1 MTDPRPSGVPR
12 PPNAA
17 NGPAVRAEQLR
28 KTFGSLVAVDGLDLT
43 IDRGEVFG
51 LLGPNGSGKTTTI
64 RMLCGLMEPT
74 SGRAD
79 VAGVDVTADPEG
91 VRRRIGYMSQKF
103 GLYDDLT
110 VEENLRFYASV
121 YGLRGEARSKRIEEQ
136 LHDLGLDERRHQL
149 AGTLS
154 GGWKQRLALA
164 SATSHEPE
172 VLFLD
177 EPTAGVDPASR
188 RLFWDWIYQLA
199 KGGTT
204 ILVTTHY
211 MDEAAR
217 CNRLAFL
224 SRGHL
229 IAVGTQEEITKQF
242 GQESIED
249 VFIELQKRDEGEQR
263 EPGTGR
269 SLASLGTSREQKPS
283 TGTVAVPPFVAS
295 APLGRRP
302 PARDDEAGHSERS
315 EESRWSRKRG
325 AVPGSPFPVP
335 SKPRSR
341 SLLPMLWKEFVQMRR
356 DRFTLGMMIGLPAI
370 QLLLFG
376 FAIRTEVRHLP
387 TVVLDQSRTTESR
400 ALVDAVRNTGNFDI
414 VASVGSRTEVQK
426 HIERGDARAAVVIPP
441 DFEVDIKRRRPA
453 QAQVIIDAA
462 DPLASSAA
470 ISGAALAGQ
479 ARSAALGPPGVPRSL
494 PIDVRVRP
502 WYNPGLESAI
512 YIVPGII
519 GLLLTLTL
527 LMITA
532 MALVRERERGTLEQ
546 LIVTPISKTGLML
559 GKVLP
564 FALVG
569 YVQVTVILILG
580 RLVFDVPI
588 RGNLVLLYLITAPF
602 IVASLALGLFVS
614 TVVRTQVQAMQL
626 SFVFI
631 LPTVLLSGF
640 MFPREAMPAFAQW
653 LGAAFPITY
662 YLRVLRGIL
671 LKGVGMEAMWPDT
684 LALAGFAVVLIAFSV
699 RRFQKNIE

>member
-1 MTDPRPSGVPR
+1 MTAPRER
-12 PPNAA
+12 PVVGMPNAP
-17 NGPAVRAEQLR
+17 NGPAVRAERLR
-28 KTFGSLVAVDGLDLT
+28 KVFGSLVAVDGLDLT

-51 LLGPNGSGKTTTI
+51 MLGPNGSGKTTTI

-74 SGRAD
+74 AVRAQ
-79 VAGVDVTADPEG
+79 VAGVDVVDDPEG

-121 YGLRGEARSKRIEEQ
+121 YGLRGSARTTRIAEQ
-136 LHDLGLDERRHQL
+136 LRDLGLEERKLQL

-164 SATSHEPE
+164 CATSHEPE

-217 CNRLAFL
+217 CTRLAFL

-229 IAVGTQEEITKQF
+229 IAVGTQDEITRQF

-249 VFIELQKRDEGEQR
+249 VFIELQKRDEGERPGDKRR
-263 EPGTGR
+263 ETGDGLPGTGDGRRATQNPSDAHITSSQRQPAATMR
-269 SLASLGTSREQKPS
+269 SQPTA
-283 TGTVAVPPFVAS
+283 AVPPSPVA
-295 APLGRRP
+295 RP
-302 PARDDEAGHSERS
+302 PS
-315 EESRWSRKRG
+315 
-325 AVPGSPFPVP
+325 PG
-335 SKPRSR
+335 KPRSR
-341 SLLPMLWKEFVQMRR
+341 SLAPMLWKEFVQMRR
-356 DRFTLGMMIGLPAI
+356 DRFTLGMMVGLPAI

-376 FAIRTEVRHLP
+376 FAIRTDVRHLP
-387 TVVLDQSRTTESR
+387 TVVLDESRTTESR
-400 ALVDAVRNTGNFDI
+400 AFVDAVRNTGNFDI
-414 VASVGSRTEVQK
+414 VGSIGSRTDLRK
-426 HIERGDARAAVVIPP
+426 KIERGDARAAVVIPP
-441 DFEVDIKRRRPA
+441 DFETDIKRRRTA
-453 QAQVIIDAA
+453 EAQVIVDAA

-470 ISGAALAGQ
+470 ISGATLAGQ
-479 ARSAALGPPGVPRSL
+479 ARSAALAPQGSRRPL

-546 LIVTPISKTGLML
+546 LIVTPISKTSLML

-569 YVQVTVILILG
+569 YVQVTVILVLG
-580 RLVFDVPI
+580 RLVFDVPV
-588 RGNLVLLYLITAPF
+588 RGSLGLLYLITAPF
-602 IVASLALGLFVS
+602 IIASLALGLFVS

-671 LKGVGMEAMWPDT
+671 LKGAGIDAMWRDT
-684 LALAGFAVVLIAFSV
+684 LALVAFAVVLIAFSV
-699 RRFQKNIE
+699 RRFQKTIE

>member
-1 MTDPRPSGVPR
+1 MSDAGGPRDSA
-12 PPNAA
+12 PPN
-17 NGPAVRAEQLR
+17 GSPQPAIRAERLR

-43 IDRGEVFG
+43 VTRGEVFG
-51 LLGPNGSGKTTTI
+51 MLGPNGSGKTTTI
-64 RMLCGLMEPT
+64 RMLTGLMEPT
-74 SGRAD
+74 SGGAH
-79 VAGVDVTADPEG
+79 VAGIDVTENPEG
-91 VRRRIGYMSQKF
+91 VRQRIGYMSQRF

-121 YGLRGEARSKRIEEQ
+121 YGMRGESRSARIAEQ
-136 LHDLGLDERRHQL
+136 LRDLGLGERRSQL

-164 SATSHEPE
+164 CATSHHPE

-188 RLFWDWIYQLA
+188 RLFWDWIYHLA
-199 KGGTT
+199 NAGTT

-211 MDEAAR
+211 MDEAER
-217 CNRLAFL
+217 CSRLAFL

-229 IAVGTQEEITKQF
+229 IAVGTQDEIKRQF

-249 VFIELQKRDEGEQR
+249 IFIELQKRDEGEKRDQGTGNR
-263 EPGTGR
+263 KPGTGN
-269 SLASLGTSREQKPS
+269 GEQQSS
-283 TGTVAVPPFVAS
+283 TETMSFPGVT
-295 APLGRRP
+295 
-302 PARDDEAGHSERS
+302 ARDDRPASIGSSVERA
-315 EESRWSRKRG
+315 
-325 AVPGSPFPVP
+325 AVAGSPRQSASSLGSRLPVP
-335 SKPRSR
+335 SKSPPK
-341 SLLPMLWKEFVQMRR
+341 SLFPMLWKEFVQMRR
-356 DRFTLGMMIGLPAI
+356 DRFTLGMMVGLPAV
-370 QLLLFG
+370 QLVLFG

-387 TVVLDQSRTTESR
+387 TVVLDESRTTESR
-400 ALVDAVRNTGNFDI
+400 AFVDAVRNTGNFDI
-414 VASVGSRTEVQK
+414 VASVGSRTDIAK
-426 HIERGDARAAVVIPP
+426 DIERGNARAAVVIPP
-441 DFEVDIKRRRPA
+441 DFETDIKRRRTA
-453 QAQVIIDAA
+453 TAQVIVDAA

-470 ISGAALAGQ
+470 ISGATLAGQ
-479 ARSAALGPPGVPRSL
+479 ARSAALGPPGSRREL
-494 PIDVRVRP
+494 PIEVRVRP
-502 WYNPGLESAI
+502 WYNPGLESSI

-569 YVQVTVILILG
+569 YVQVTVILLLG

-588 RGNLVLLYLITAPF
+588 RGSLPLLYLITAPF

-653 LGAAFPITY
+653 LGALFPITY

-671 LKGVGMEAMWPDT
+671 LKGTSMDALWPDT
-684 LALAGFAVVLIAFSV
+684 LALAAFAVVLIAFSV

>member
-1 MTDPRPSGVPR
+1 MTSGDPPPVREPNDSGDV
-12 PPNAA
+12 
-17 NGPAVRAEQLR
+17 AVRAERLR
-28 KTFGSLVAVDGLDLT
+28 KTFGPLVAVDGLDLT
-43 IDRGEVFG
+43 IQRGEVFG
-51 LLGPNGSGKTTTI
+51 LLGPNGSGKTTII
-64 RMLCGLMEPT
+64 RMLTGLMEPT
-74 SGRAD
+74 SGDAQ
-79 VAGVDVTADPEG
+79 VAGVDVTDDPEG

-110 VEENLRFYASV
+110 VEENLRFYSSV
-121 YGLRGEARSKRIEEQ
+121 YGLQAEKRSSRIEQQ
-136 LHDLGLDERRHQL
+136 LRDLGLVERRDQL

-164 SATSHEPE
+164 CATSHEPE

-199 KGGTT
+199 EDGTT

-217 CNRLAFL
+217 GSRLAFL

-229 IAVGTQEEITKQF
+229 IAVGTQDEITRQF

-249 VFIELQKRDEGEQR
+249 VFIELQRRDEGDARGTTAANGQPEDGPARTASTIQR
-263 EPGTGR
+263 PAPAPNVTAHPDV
-269 SLASLGTSREQKPS
+269 SHP
-283 TGTVAVPPFVAS
+283 VAHVA
-295 APLGRRP
+295 RP
-302 PARDDEAGHSERS
+302 PAKPSERS
-315 EESRWSRKRG
+315 SRPK
-325 AVPGSPFPVP
+325 
-335 SKPRSR
+335 
-341 SLLPMLWKEFVQMRR
+341 SLVPMLWKEFVQMRR
-356 DRFTLGMMIGLPAI
+356 DRFTLGMMVGLPAI

-387 TVVLDQSRTTESR
+387 TVVLDESRTTESR
-400 ALVDAVRNTGNFDI
+400 SFVDAIRNTGNFDI
-414 VASVGSRTEVQK
+414 VASVESRAEVQRK
-426 HIERGDARAAVVIPP
+426 IERGDARAAVVIPP
-441 DFEVDIKRRRPA
+441 DFETDIKRHRTA
-453 QAQVIIDAA
+453 QAQVIVDAA
-462 DPLASSAA
+462 DPLASTAA
-470 ISGAALAGQ
+470 ISGAELAGQ
-479 ARSAALGPPGVPRSL
+479 ARSAALAPPGSRRPLS
-494 PIDVRVRP
+494 IDVRVRP
-502 WYNPGLESAI
+502 WYNPGLESSI

-546 LIVTPISKTGLML
+546 LIVTPISKAGLML

-588 RGNLVLLYLITAPF
+588 RGNVAVLYLITAPF

-614 TVVRTQVQAMQL
+614 TIVRTQVQAMQL

-653 LGAAFPITY
+653 LGALFPITY
-662 YLRVLRGIL
+662 YLRILRGIL
-671 LKGVGMEAMWPDT
+671 LKGVGMDALWRDT
-684 LALAGFAVVLIAFSV
+684 LALAAFAVVLIAFSV

>member
-1 MTDPRPSGVPR
+1 MTDPRPRREPR
-12 PPNAA
+12 APNAS
-17 NGPAVRAEQLR
+17 NGPAVRAERLT
-28 KTFGSLVAVDGLDLT
+28 KAFGSLMAVEGLDLT

-51 LLGPNGSGKTTTI
+51 LLGPNGSGKTTTM

-74 SGRAD
+74 AGRAQ
-79 VAGVDVTADPEG
+79 VAGVDVADDPEG

-121 YGLRGEARSKRIEEQ
+121 YGLRGTVRANRIADQ
-136 LHDLGLDERRHQL
+136 LRDLGLEERRTQL

-217 CNRLAFL
+217 CTRLAFL

-229 IAVGTQEEITKQF
+229 IAVGTQDEITRQF

-249 VFIELQKRDEGEQR
+249 VFIELQRRDERDQTGDGRRETGDGEPLVAR
-263 EPGTGR
+263 RTRDEHPAVSPSPVSRPRPVTSPAPR
-269 SLASLGTSREQKPS
+269 SLS
-283 TGTVAVPPFVAS
+283 
-295 APLGRRP
+295 
-302 PARDDEAGHSERS
+302 
-315 EESRWSRKRG
+315 
-325 AVPGSPFPVP
+325 
-335 SKPRSR
+335 
-341 SLLPMLWKEFVQMRR
+341 PMLWKEFVQMRR

-400 ALVDAVRNTGNFDI
+400 AFVDAVRNTGNFDI
-414 VASVGSRTEVQK
+414 VGSIGSRTDLQK
-426 HIERGDARAAVVIPP
+426 KIERGDARAAVVIPP
-441 DFEVDIKRRRPA
+441 DFEADIKRHRTA
-453 QAQVIIDAA
+453 QAQVIVDAA

-479 ARSAALGPPGVPRSL
+479 ARSAALGPPGSRRVL

-546 LIVTPISKTGLML
+546 LIVTPISKTSLML

-569 YVQVTVILILG
+569 YVQVTVILVLG

-588 RGNLVLLYLITAPF
+588 RGNLALLYLITAPF

-671 LKGVGMEAMWPDT
+671 LKGAGIDALWRDT
-684 LALAGFAVVLIAFSV
+684 LALAAFAVVLIAFSV

>member
-1 MTDPRPSGVPR
+1 MTTPHPPHDSGM
-12 PPNAA
+12 PNAS
-17 NGPAVRAEQLR
+17 NGPAVRADGLR
-28 KTFGSLVAVDGLDLT
+28 KAFGSLVAVDGLDLT

-64 RMLCGLMEPT
+64 RMLCGLMDPT
-74 SGRAD
+74 AGRAQ
-79 VAGVDVTADPEG
+79 VAGVDVVDDPEG

-121 YGLRGEARSKRIEEQ
+121 YGLRGSERTARIAEQ
-136 LHDLGLDERRHQL
+136 LRDLGLEERKRQL

-164 SATSHEPE
+164 CATSHEPE

-217 CNRLAFL
+217 CTRLAFL

-229 IAVGTQEEITKQF
+229 IAVGTQDEITRQF

-249 VFIELQKRDEGEQR
+249 VFIELQRRDEGTAGEGGRAMGDGKRSGASSPNSQR
-263 EPGTGR
+263 QPAASTSSQPPAAVPPSPVAHRPSPGKPASR
-269 SLASLGTSREQKPS
+269 SLA
-283 TGTVAVPPFVAS
+283 
-295 APLGRRP
+295 
-302 PARDDEAGHSERS
+302 
-315 EESRWSRKRG
+315 
-325 AVPGSPFPVP
+325 
-335 SKPRSR
+335 
-341 SLLPMLWKEFVQMRR
+341 PMLWKEFVQMRR

-400 ALVDAVRNTGNFDI
+400 AFVDAVRNTGNFDI
-414 VASVGSRTEVQK
+414 VGTIGSRDDLRK
-426 HIERGDARAAVVIPP
+426 KIERGDARAGVVIPP
-441 DFEVDIKRRRPA
+441 DFETDIKRRRTA
-453 QAQVIIDAA
+453 EAQVIVDAA

-479 ARSAALGPPGVPRSL
+479 ARSAALGPPGVRRPL

-569 YVQVTVILILG
+569 YVQVTVILVLG

-588 RGNLVLLYLITAPF
+588 RGNLGLLYLITAPF
-602 IVASLALGLFVS
+602 IIASLALGLFVS

-671 LKGVGMEAMWPDT
+671 LKGAGIDAMWQDT
-684 LALAGFAVVLIAFSV
+684 LALVAFAIVLIAFSV

>member
-1 MTDPRPSGVPR
+1 MTHPRLPGEPR
-12 PPNAA
+12 APNAS
-17 NGPAVRAEQLR
+17 NGPAVRAERLT

-51 LLGPNGSGKTTTI
+51 MLGPNGSGKTTTI

-74 SGRAD
+74 AGRAQ
-79 VAGVDVTADPEG
+79 VAGVDVSDDPEG

-121 YGLRGEARSKRIEEQ
+121 YGLRGSARANRIADQ
-136 LHDLGLDERRHQL
+136 LRDLGLEGRRTQL

-217 CNRLAFL
+217 CTRLAFL
-224 SRGHL
+224 SRGRL
-229 IAVGTQEEITKQF
+229 IAVGTQDEITRQF

-249 VFIELQKRDEGEQR
+249 VFIELQRRDEGEAR
-263 EPGTGR
+263 EAGGGKREAGLPGDGRRETGDEKASGR
-269 SLASLGTSREQKPS
+269 SSRVE
-283 TGTVAVPPFVAS
+283 
-295 APLGRRP
+295 RP
-302 PARDDEAGHSERS
+302 PKGSTLPV
-315 EESRWSRKRG
+315 SRLPS
-325 AVPGSPFPVP
+325 PGSP
-335 SKPRSR
+335 R
-341 SLLPMLWKEFVQMRR
+341 SLLPMLWKEFIQMRR

-400 ALVDAVRNTGNFDI
+400 AFVDAVRNTGNFDI
-414 VASVGSRTEVQK
+414 VGSIGSRTELQK
-426 HIERGDARAAVVIPP
+426 KIERGDARAAVVIPP
-441 DFEVDIKRRRPA
+441 DFETDIKRRRTA
-453 QAQVIIDAA
+453 QAQVIVDAA

-479 ARSAALGPPGVPRSL
+479 ARSAALGPPGARRPL

-502 WYNPGLESAI
+502 WYNPGLESAV

-546 LIVTPISKTGLML
+546 LIVTPISKTSLML

-569 YVQVTVILILG
+569 YVQVTVILVLG
-580 RLVFDVPI
+580 RVVFDVPV
-588 RGNLVLLYLITAPF
+588 RGNLGLLYLITAPF
-602 IVASLALGLFVS
+602 IIASLGLGLFVS

-671 LKGVGMEAMWPDT
+671 LKGAGIDAMWQDT
-684 LALAGFAVVLIAFSV
+684 LALVAFAIVLIAFSV

>member
-1 MTDPRPSGVPR
+1 M
-12 PPNAA
+12 
-17 NGPAVRAEQLR
+17 
-28 KTFGSLVAVDGLDLT
+28 
-43 IDRGEVFG
+43 RGEVFG

-64 RMLCGLMEPT
+64 RMLTGLMEPT

-79 VAGVDVTADPEG
+79 VAGVDVTRDPEG

-110 VEENLRFYASV
+110 VAENLRFYASV
-121 YGLRGEARSKRIEEQ
+121 YGLRGEPRSRRIEAQ
-136 LHDLGLDERRHQL
+136 LRELGLEERRNQL

-164 SATSHEPE
+164 CATSHEPE

-199 KGGTT
+199 TGGTT

-217 CNRLAFL
+217 CTRLAFL

-229 IAVGTQEEITKQF
+229 IAVGTQEDIKRQF
-242 GQESIED
+242 GLESIED
-249 VFIELQKRDEGEQR
+249 VFIELQRKDEAETGSGKHETGSGRPEGE
-263 EPGTGR
+263 PSVGTMKIPR
-269 SLASLGTSREQKPS
+269 LT
-283 TGTVAVPPFVAS
+283 
-295 APLGRRP
+295 
-302 PARDDEAGHSERS
+302 ARDDNTPSHPERS
-315 EESRWSRKRG
+315 ARPEERKRRREG
-325 AVPGSPFPVP
+325 SSSSLPTAPGRGSQFPVP
-335 SKPRSR
+335 VSSPPRS
-341 SLLPMLWKEFVQMRR
+341 LVPMLWKEFVQMRR

-387 TVVLDQSRTTESR
+387 TVVLDESRTTESR
-400 ALVDAVRNTGNFDI
+400 AFVDAVRNTGNFDI
-414 VASVGSRTEVQK
+414 VGSVGSRTDIQK
-426 HIERGDARAAVVIPP
+426 KIERGDARAAVVIPP
-441 DFEVDIKRRRPA
+441 DFQTDIKRRRTA
-453 QAQVIIDAA
+453 SAQVIVDAA

-479 ARSAALGPPGVPRSL
+479 ARSAALGPPGSPHEL
-494 PIDVRVRP
+494 PIEVRVRP
-502 WYNPGLESAI
+502 WYNPGLESSI

-569 YVQVTVILILG
+569 YVQVTVILVLG

-588 RGNLVLLYLITAPF
+588 RGNVALLYLITAPF

-671 LKGVGMEAMWPDT
+671 LKGAGIDALWPDT
-684 LALAGFAVVLIAFSV
+684 VALAAFALVLIAFSV

>member
-1 MTDPRPSGVPR
+1 MTPACLTRPTA
-12 PPNAA
+12 PPC
-17 NGPAVRAEQLR
+17 GPTGCGKPL
-28 KTFGSLVAVDGLDLT
+28 VDGLDLT
-43 IDRGEVFG
+43 IGRGEVFG

-74 SGRAD
+74 AGRAQ
-79 VAGVDVTADPEG
+79 VAGVDVVDDPEG

-121 YGLRGEARSKRIEEQ
+121 YGLRGSERTARIAEQ
-136 LHDLGLDERRHQL
+136 LRDLGLEERKRQL

-164 SATSHEPE
+164 CATSHEPE

-217 CNRLAFL
+217 CTRLAFL

-229 IAVGTQEEITKQF
+229 IAVGTQDEITRQF

-249 VFIELQKRDEGEQR
+249 VFIELQRRDEGTAGEGGRAMGDGKRSGASSPNSQR
-263 EPGTGR
+263 QPAASTSSQPPAAVPPSPVAHRPSPGKPASR
-269 SLASLGTSREQKPS
+269 SLA
-283 TGTVAVPPFVAS
+283 
-295 APLGRRP
+295 
-302 PARDDEAGHSERS
+302 
-315 EESRWSRKRG
+315 
-325 AVPGSPFPVP
+325 
-335 SKPRSR
+335 
-341 SLLPMLWKEFVQMRR
+341 PMLWKEFVQMRR

-400 ALVDAVRNTGNFDI
+400 AFVDAVRNTGNFDI
-414 VASVGSRTEVQK
+414 VGTIGSRDDLRK
-426 HIERGDARAAVVIPP
+426 KIERGDARAGVVIPP
-441 DFEVDIKRRRPA
+441 DFETDIKRRRTA
-453 QAQVIIDAA
+453 EAQVIVDAA

-479 ARSAALGPPGVPRSL
+479 ARSTALEPPGARRPL

-546 LIVTPISKTGLML
+546 LIVTPISKTSLML

-569 YVQVTVILILG
+569 YVQVTVILVLG
-580 RLVFDVPI
+580 RVVFDVPI
-588 RGNLVLLYLITAPF
+588 RGSLGLLYLITAPF
-602 IVASLALGLFVS
+602 IIASLALGLFVS

-671 LKGVGMEAMWPDT
+671 LKGAGIDAMWQDT
-684 LALAGFAVVLIAFSV
+684 LALVAFAIVLIAFSV

>member
-1 MTDPRPSGVPR
+1 MTTPHPPHGPGVP
-12 PPNAA
+12 NAS
-17 NGPAVRAEQLR
+17 NGPAVRAEGLR
-28 KTFGSLVAVDGLDLT
+28 KAFGSLVAVDGLDLT

-74 SGRAD
+74 AGRAQ
-79 VAGVDVTADPEG
+79 VAGVDVVDDPEG

-121 YGLRGEARSKRIEEQ
+121 YGLRGSERTARIAEQ
-136 LHDLGLDERRHQL
+136 LRDLGLEERKRQL

-164 SATSHEPE
+164 CATSHEPE

-217 CNRLAFL
+217 CTRLAFL

-229 IAVGTQEEITKQF
+229 IAVGTQDEITRQF

-249 VFIELQKRDEGEQR
+249 VFIELQKRDEGK
-263 EPGTGR
+263 PGD
-269 SLASLGTSREQKPS
+269 
-283 TGTVAVPPFVAS
+283 
-295 APLGRRP
+295 GRRETGDVEPSGGSSPSSQRQPAASTSSQQPAAVSSSPVSRP
-302 PARDDEAGHSERS
+302 PS
-315 EESRWSRKRG
+315 
-325 AVPGSPFPVP
+325 P
-335 SKPRSR
+335 SKPPPR

-400 ALVDAVRNTGNFDI
+400 AFVDAVRNTGNFDI
-414 VASVGSRTEVQK
+414 VGTIGSRDDLRK
-426 HIERGDARAAVVIPP
+426 KIERGDARAGVVIPP
-441 DFEVDIKRRRPA
+441 DFETDIKRRRTA
-453 QAQVIIDAA
+453 EAQVIVDAA

-479 ARSAALGPPGVPRSL
+479 ARSAALGPPGARRPL

-546 LIVTPISKTGLML
+546 LIVTPISKTSLML

-569 YVQVTVILILG
+569 YVQVTVILVLG

-588 RGNLVLLYLITAPF
+588 RGNLGLLYLITAPF
-602 IVASLALGLFVS
+602 IIASLALGLFVS

-671 LKGVGMEAMWPDT
+671 LKGAGIDAMWQDT
-684 LALAGFAVVLIAFSV
+684 LALVAFAIVLIAFSV

>member
-1 MTDPRPSGVPR
+1 MTAAPTPAPIRPGVP
-12 PPNAA
+12 
-17 NGPAVRAEQLR
+17 NGPAVRAERLR
-28 KTFGSLVAVDGLDLT
+28 KAFGAMVAVDGLDLT
-43 IDRGEVFG
+43 IERGEVFG

-74 SGRAD
+74 SGGAQ
-79 VAGVDVTADPEG
+79 VAGIDVTTDPEG

-110 VEENLRFYASV
+110 VQENLRFYASV
-121 YGLRGEARSKRIEEQ
+121 YGLRGTAREARIAQQ
-136 LHDLGLDERRHQL
+136 LSELGLEERSGQL

-164 SATSHEPE
+164 CATSHEPE

-188 RLFWDWIYQLA
+188 RLFWDWIYALA
-199 KGGTT
+199 NAGTT

-217 CNRLAFL
+217 CTRLAFL

-229 IAVGTQEEITKQF
+229 IAVGTQDDITRQF

-249 VFIELQKRDEGEQR
+249 VFIELQRKDEGPGTGNGEPGTGKR
-263 EPGTGR
+263 EPGTGNR
-269 SLASLGTSREQKPS
+269 ELGTGAGSRGLVAAAGGSEQ
-283 TGTVAVPPFVAS
+283 
-295 APLGRRP
+295 LGA
-302 PARDDEAGHSERS
+302 PAR
-315 EESRWSRKRG
+315 SRRRTASS
-325 AVPGSPFPVP
+325 GSIRQ
-335 SKPRSR
+335 ST
-341 SLLPMLWKEFVQMRR
+341 LWPMLWKEFVQMRR

-387 TVVLDQSRTTESR
+387 TVVLDESRTTESR

-414 VASVGSRTEVQK
+414 IGPVANRDEVK
-426 HIERGDARAAVVIPP
+426 RRIESGEARAAVIIPP
-441 DFEVDIKRRRPA
+441 DYEADIKRRRTA
-453 QAQVIIDAA
+453 RAQVIVDAA

-470 ISGAALAGQ
+470 IGGATLAGQ
-479 ARSAALGPPGVPRSL
+479 ARSRALAPPGARRDAA
-494 PIDVRVRP
+494 IEIRVRP
-502 WYNPGLESAI
+502 WYNPALESSI
-512 YIVPGII
+512 YIVPGVI

-546 LIVTPISKTGLML
+546 LIVTPISKTGLMV

-580 RLVFDVPI
+580 RFVFDVPV
-588 RGNLVLLYLITAPF
+588 RGSLVLLYVITMPF

-640 MFPREAMPAFAQW
+640 MFPREAMPVFAQW
-653 LGAAFPITY
+653 LGAVFPITY

-671 LKGVGMEAMWPDT
+671 LKGVGAEALWHDT
-684 LALAGFAVVLIAFSV
+684 LALSLFAILLLAFSV

>member
-1 MTDPRPSGVPR
+1 MTTPHPPHDSGM
-12 PPNAA
+12 PNAS
-17 NGPAVRAEQLR
+17 NGPAVRADGLR
-28 KTFGSLVAVDGLDLT
+28 KAFGSLVAVDGLDLT

-64 RMLCGLMEPT
+64 RMLCGLMDPT
-74 SGRAD
+74 AGRAQ
-79 VAGVDVTADPEG
+79 VAGVDVVDDPEG

-121 YGLRGEARSKRIEEQ
+121 YGLRGSERTARIAEQ
-136 LHDLGLDERRHQL
+136 LRDLGLEERKRQL

-164 SATSHEPE
+164 CATSHEPE

-217 CNRLAFL
+217 CTRLAFL

-229 IAVGTQEEITKQF
+229 IAVGTQDEITRQF

-249 VFIELQKRDEGEQR
+249 VFIELQRRDEGTAGEGGREMGDGKRSGASSPSSQR
-263 EPGTGR
+263 QPAASTSSQPPAAVPPSPVAHRPSPGKPASR
-269 SLASLGTSREQKPS
+269 SLA
-283 TGTVAVPPFVAS
+283 
-295 APLGRRP
+295 
-302 PARDDEAGHSERS
+302 
-315 EESRWSRKRG
+315 
-325 AVPGSPFPVP
+325 
-335 SKPRSR
+335 
-341 SLLPMLWKEFVQMRR
+341 PMLWKEFVQMRR

-400 ALVDAVRNTGNFDI
+400 AFVDAVRNTGNFDI
-414 VASVGSRTEVQK
+414 VGTIGSRDDLRK
-426 HIERGDARAAVVIPP
+426 KIERGDARAGVVIPP
-441 DFEVDIKRRRPA
+441 DFETDIKRRRTA
-453 QAQVIIDAA
+453 EAQVIVDAA

-479 ARSAALGPPGVPRSL
+479 ARSAALGPPGVRRPL

-569 YVQVTVILILG
+569 YVQVTVILVLG

-588 RGNLVLLYLITAPF
+588 RGNLGLLYLITAPF
-602 IVASLALGLFVS
+602 IIASLALGLFVS

-671 LKGVGMEAMWPDT
+671 LKGAGIDAMWQDT
-684 LALAGFAVVLIAFSV
+684 LALVAFAIVLIAFSV

>member
-1 MTDPRPSGVPR
+1 
-12 PPNAA
+12 
-17 NGPAVRAEQLR
+17 
-28 KTFGSLVAVDGLDLT
+28 
-43 IDRGEVFG
+43 
-51 LLGPNGSGKTTTI
+51 
-64 RMLCGLMEPT
+64 MLCGLMEPT
-74 SGRAD
+74 AGRAQ
-79 VAGVDVTADPEG
+79 VAGVDVVDDPEG

-121 YGLRGEARSKRIEEQ
+121 YGLRGTARTARIAEQ
-136 LHDLGLDERRHQL
+136 LRDLGLEERRRQL

-164 SATSHEPE
+164 CATSHEPE

-217 CNRLAFL
+217 CTRLAFL

-229 IAVGTQEEITKQF
+229 IAVGTQDEITRQF

-249 VFIELQKRDEGEQR
+249 VFIELQRTDEGTAGDGRRATGDGQPSGGASPSSQR
-263 EPGTGR
+263 QPAASTSSQPPAAVSPSPVARPPSPGKPPSR
-269 SLASLGTSREQKPS
+269 SLA
-283 TGTVAVPPFVAS
+283 
-295 APLGRRP
+295 
-302 PARDDEAGHSERS
+302 
-315 EESRWSRKRG
+315 
-325 AVPGSPFPVP
+325 
-335 SKPRSR
+335 
-341 SLLPMLWKEFVQMRR
+341 PMLWKEFVQMRR

-400 ALVDAVRNTGNFDI
+400 AFVDAVRNTGNFDI
-414 VASVGSRTEVQK
+414 VGAIGSRDDLRK
-426 HIERGDARAAVVIPP
+426 KIERGDARAAVVIPP
-441 DFEVDIKRRRPA
+441 DFETDIKRRRTA
-453 QAQVIIDAA
+453 EAQVIVDAA

-479 ARSAALGPPGVPRSL
+479 ARSAALGPPGERRQL

-546 LIVTPISKTGLML
+546 LIVTPISKTSLML

-569 YVQVTVILILG
+569 YVQVTVILVLG

-588 RGNLVLLYLITAPF
+588 RGNLGLLYLITAPF
-602 IVASLALGLFVS
+602 IIASLALGLFVS

-671 LKGVGMEAMWPDT
+671 LKGAGIDAMWRDT
-684 LALAGFAVVLIAFSV
+684 LALVAFAIVLIAFSV

>member
-1 MTDPRPSGVPR
+1 VSDPRAVPGAR
-12 PPNAA
+12 PPNASA
-17 NGPAVRAEQLR
+17 GPAVRAERLR
-28 KTFGSLVAVDGLDLT
+28 KTFGSLVAVDALDLT
-43 IDRGEVFG
+43 IHRGEVFG

-64 RMLCGLMEPT
+64 RMLTGLMEPT
-74 SGRAD
+74 SGRAE
-79 VAGVDVTADPEG
+79 VAGIEVTVDPEG

-110 VEENLRFYASV
+110 VQENLRFYASV
-121 YGLRGEARSKRIEEQ
+121 YGLRADARSARIEDQ
-136 LHDLGLDERRHQL
+136 LRDLGLGERRNQL

-164 SATSHEPE
+164 CATSHEPE

-188 RLFWDWIYQLA
+188 RLFWDWIYELA

-217 CNRLAFL
+217 CTRLAFL

-229 IAVGTQEEITKQF
+229 IAVGTQDEITRHF
-242 GQESIED
+242 GQNSIED
-249 VFIELQKRDEGEQR
+249 VFIELQKRDEGSTETRTVQQVR
-263 EPGTGR
+263 ESGTG
-269 SLASLGTSREQKPS
+269 SWEQKLAASVQPS
-283 TGTVAVPPFVAS
+283 TPVRS
-295 APLGRRP
+295 AQLPV
-302 PARDDEAGHSERS
+302 RS
-315 EESRWSRKRG
+315 SQ
-325 AVPGSPFPVP
+325 P
-335 SKPRSR
+335 SR
-341 SLLPMLWKEFVQMRR
+341 SLPPMLWKEFVQMRR

-387 TVVLDQSRTTESR
+387 TVVLDESRTTESR

-414 VASVGSRTEVQK
+414 VASVGSRTDVRKQ
-426 HIERGDARAAVVIPP
+426 IERGDARAAVIIPP
-441 DFEVDIKRRRPA
+441 DFEADIKRRRTA
-453 QAQVIIDAA
+453 QAQVIVDAA

-479 ARSAALGPPGVPRSL
+479 ARAAALGPPGSRRFA

-502 WYNPGLESAI
+502 WYNPGLESSI

-569 YVQVTVILILG
+569 YVQVTVILVLG

-588 RGNLVLLYLITAPF
+588 RGNLALLYLITAPF
-602 IVASLALGLFVS
+602 IIASLALGLFVS

-671 LKGVGMEAMWPDT
+671 LKGVGMDALWRDT
-684 LALAGFAVVLIAFSV
+684 LALAAFAVVLLAFSV

>member
-1 MTDPRPSGVPR
+1 VS
-12 PPNAA
+12 
-17 NGPAVRAEQLR
+17 NGPAVRAERLR

-43 IDRGEVFG
+43 IVRGEVFG

-74 SGRAD
+74 SGRAE
-79 VAGVDVTADPEG
+79 VAGIDVTADPEG

-121 YGLRGEARSKRIEEQ
+121 YGLRGDARSKRIAEQ
-136 LHDLGLDERRHQL
+136 LRDLGLEERRRQL

-164 SATSHEPE
+164 CATSHEPE

-199 KGGTT
+199 KSGTT

-217 CNRLAFL
+217 CTRLAFL

-229 IAVGTQEEITKQF
+229 IAVGTQDEITRQF

-249 VFIELQKRDEGEQR
+249 VFIELQRRDEGAGREEPAGSGKREAGDGMTALSAGTQR
-263 EPGTGR
+263 RLPP
-269 SLASLGTSREQKPS
+269 TSE
-283 TGTVAVPPFVAS
+283 AS
-295 APLGRRP
+295 AGSPP
-302 PARDDEAGHSERS
+302 PASRS
-315 EESRWSRKRG
+315 PL
-325 AVPGSPFPVP
+325 PG
-335 SKPRSR
+335 KPPSR

-400 ALVDAVRNTGNFDI
+400 ALVDAIRNTGNFDI
-414 VASVGSRTEVQK
+414 VASVGSRTEMQK
-426 HIERGDARAAVVIPP
+426 RIERGDARAAVIIPP
-441 DFEVDIKRRRPA
+441 DFDADIKRRRTA
-453 QAQVIIDAA
+453 QAQVIVDAA

-470 ISGAALAGQ
+470 ISGATLAGQ
-479 ARSAALGPPGVPRSL
+479 ARSVALGPPGAQRSP
-494 PIDVRVRP
+494 PIEVRVRP
-502 WYNPGLESAI
+502 WYNPGLESSI

-569 YVQVTVILILG
+569 YVQVTVILVLG

-588 RGNLVLLYLITAPF
+588 RGSLLLLYLITAPF

-640 MFPREAMPAFAQW
+640 MFPREAMPRFAQW

-671 LKGVGMEAMWPDT
+671 LKGVAMDALWRDT
-684 LALAGFAVVLIAFSV
+684 LALAAFAVVLLAFSV

>member
-1 MTDPRPSGVPR
+1 M
-12 PPNAA
+12 
-17 NGPAVRAEQLR
+17 NGSAIRTERLR
-28 KTFGSLVAVDGLDLT
+28 KAFGSLVAVDGLDLT
-43 IDRGEVFG
+43 VERGEVFG

-74 SGRAD
+74 SGRAE
-79 VAGVDVTADPEG
+79 VAGLDVVADPEG
-91 VRRRIGYMSQKF
+91 VRQRIGYMSQKF

-110 VEENLRFYASV
+110 IEENVRFYASV
-121 YGLRGEARSKRIEEQ
+121 YGLRGDTRTARIQDQIRE
-136 LHDLGLDERRHQL
+136 LGLEERRGQL

-164 SATSHEPE
+164 CATSHKPE
-172 VLFLD
+172 ILFLD

-188 RLFWDWIYQLA
+188 RLFWDWIYALA
-199 KGGTT
+199 KSGTT

-217 CNRLAFL
+217 CTRLAFL

-229 IAVGTQEEITKQF
+229 IAVGTQEEITRQF

-249 VFIELQKRDEGEQR
+249 VFIELQKQDEGAHR
-263 EPGTGR
+263 DSRLGTGESER
-269 SLASLGTSREQKPS
+269 GTSGLGTRDSANAREASVAAIASR
-283 TGTVAVPPFVAS
+283 G
-295 APLGRRP
+295 
-302 PARDDEAGHSERS
+302 
-315 EESRWSRKRG
+315 
-325 AVPGSPFPVP
+325 GSPSPESPVTSSGSSP
-335 SKPRSR
+335 KRSNT
-341 SLLPMLWKEFVQMRR
+341 LIPMLWKEFIQMRR

-387 TVVLDQSRTTESR
+387 TVVLDESRTMESR

-414 VASVGSRTEVQK
+414 VGPVPDRNALRLR
-426 HIERGDARAAVVIPP
+426 IERGEAKAAIVIPP
-441 DFEVDIKRRRPA
+441 DYQTDIKRRRTA
-453 QAQVIIDAA
+453 QAQVIVDAA

-470 ISGAALAGQ
+470 IAGATLAGQ
-479 ARSAALGPPGVPRSL
+479 ARSFALTPASVRRDP

-502 WYNPGLESAI
+502 WYNPGLESSI
-512 YIVPGII
+512 YIVPGVI
-519 GLLLTLTL
+519 GLLLTLTM

-546 LIVTPISKTGLML
+546 LIVTPISKPGLMV

-569 YVQVTVILILG
+569 YVQVTVILLLG
-580 RLVFDVPI
+580 RFVFDVPI
-588 RGNLVLLYLITAPF
+588 RGSLSLLYLITLPF
-602 IVASLALGLFVS
+602 MIASLSLGLFVS
-614 TVVRTQVQAMQL
+614 TVVRSQVQAMQL
-626 SFVFI
+626 SFVFV

-662 YLRVLRGIL
+662 FLRVLRGIL
-671 LKGVGMEAMWPDT
+671 LKGSGMEALWQDT
-684 LALAGFAVVLIAFSV
+684 LVLAAFAIVLLGFSV

>member
-1 MTDPRPSGVPR
+1 VTTPRPSRDPGVPS
-12 PPNAA
+12 AS
-17 NGPAVRAEQLR
+17 NGPAVRAEGLR
-28 KTFGSLVAVDGLDLT
+28 KVFGSLVAVDGLDLT
-43 IDRGEVFG
+43 IERGEVFG
-51 LLGPNGSGKTTTI
+51 MLGPNGSGKTTTI

-74 SGRAD
+74 AGRAQ
-79 VAGVDVTADPEG
+79 VAGVDVVDDPEG

-121 YGLRGEARSKRIEEQ
+121 YGLRGSARAARIAEQ
-136 LHDLGLDERRHQL
+136 LRDLGLEERRRQL

-164 SATSHEPE
+164 CATSHEPE

-217 CNRLAFL
+217 CTRLAFL

-229 IAVGTQEEITKQF
+229 IAVGTQDEITRQF

-249 VFIELQKRDEGEQR
+249 VFIELQRRDEGTAGDGRRATGDGQPSGGASPGSQR
-263 EPGTGR
+263 QPAASTSSQQPAAVSPSPVAGRPSPGKPPPR
-269 SLASLGTSREQKPS
+269 SLA
-283 TGTVAVPPFVAS
+283 
-295 APLGRRP
+295 
-302 PARDDEAGHSERS
+302 
-315 EESRWSRKRG
+315 
-325 AVPGSPFPVP
+325 
-335 SKPRSR
+335 
-341 SLLPMLWKEFVQMRR
+341 PMLWKEFVQMRR

-400 ALVDAVRNTGNFDI
+400 AFVDAVRNTGNFDI
-414 VASVGSRTEVQK
+414 VGAIGSRDDLRK
-426 HIERGDARAAVVIPP
+426 KIERGDARAAVVIPP
-441 DFEVDIKRRRPA
+441 DFATDIKRRRTA
-453 QAQVIIDAA
+453 EAQVIVDAA

-479 ARSAALGPPGVPRSL
+479 ARSAALAPPGERRLL

-546 LIVTPISKTGLML
+546 LIVTPISKTSLML

-569 YVQVTVILILG
+569 YVQVTVILVLG
-580 RLVFDVPI
+580 RLVFDVPV
-588 RGNLVLLYLITAPF
+588 RGNLGLLYLITAPF
-602 IVASLALGLFVS
+602 IIASLALGLFVS

-671 LKGVGMEAMWPDT
+671 LKGAGIDAMWQDT
-684 LALAGFAVVLIAFSV
+684 LALVAFAIVLIAFSV

>member
-1 MTDPRPSGVPR
+1 
-12 PPNAA
+12 
-17 NGPAVRAEQLR
+17 VRSERLTKA
-28 KTFGSLVAVDGLDLT
+28 FGSLVAVERLDLT

-74 SGRAD
+74 SGRAQ
-79 VAGVDVTADPEG
+79 VAGVDVTDDPEG

-121 YGLRGEARSKRIEEQ
+121 YGLRGSARANRIADQ
-136 LHDLGLDERRHQL
+136 LRDLGLDERRNQL
-149 AGTLS
+149 AGELS

-164 SATSHEPE
+164 CATSHEPE

-217 CNRLAFL
+217 CTRLAFL

-229 IAVGTQEEITKQF
+229 IAVGTQDEITKQF
-242 GQESIED
+242 GKESIED
-249 VFIELQKRDEGEQR
+249 VFIELQRRDEGKVGDGRRATDDGEDAEQPR
-263 EPGTGR
+263 H
-269 SLASLGTSREQKPS
+269 ASTAVETSRGLLPS
-283 TGTVAVPPFVAS
+283 PVAS
-295 APLGRRP
+295 RP
-302 PARDDEAGHSERS
+302 S
-315 EESRWSRKRG
+315 
-325 AVPGSPFPVP
+325 PG
-335 SKPRSR
+335 KPPSR
-341 SLLPMLWKEFVQMRR
+341 SLSPMLWKEFVQMRR

-387 TVVLDQSRTTESR
+387 TLVLDQSRTTESR
-400 ALVDAVRNTGNFDI
+400 AFVDAVRNTGNFDI
-414 VASVGSRTEVQK
+414 VGAIGSRTDLAK
-426 HIERGDARAAVVIPP
+426 RIERGDARAAVVIPP
-441 DFEVDIKRRRPA
+441 DFEADIKRHRTA
-453 QAQVIIDAA
+453 QAQVIVDAA

-479 ARSAALGPPGVPRSL
+479 ARSAALAPPGSRRAL
-494 PIDVRVRP
+494 PIDVRIRP

-546 LIVTPISKTGLML
+546 LIVTPISKTSLML

-569 YVQVTVILILG
+569 YVQVTVILVLG

-588 RGNLVLLYLITAPF
+588 RGNLALLYLITAPF

-671 LKGVGMEAMWPDT
+671 LKGAGIDALWRDT
-684 LALAGFAVVLIAFSV
+684 LALAVFAVVLIAFSV